1 MTPDPDLRAAADRR
15 VGGLGVQGIGG
26 DERPKDVH
34 RVEKF

>member
-1 MTPDPDLRAAADRR
+1 MRAAFGDEVVR

-26 DERPKDVH
+26 DERPKDVD